1 MGIALYNPR
10 FLKLHLI
17 KQETFM
23 KKILWI
29 VLIAVVGLG
38 GYSLTKYN
46 DLMRAEEDINS
57 VWGNVESA
65 YQRRADL
72 IPNLVNAVKGQ
83 ANFEKDTLTAVM
95 DARSKATAVTINPNT
110 ATEEEMAKFQ
120 AAQQDVNSSLSR
132 LLVTVEKYPELKAHE
147 GFLNLQAQLE
157 GTENRINTERN
168 NFNAAVKEYNKQV
181 REMPTKIAAAIMGFK
196 AKPQFKA
203 EAGAEKAPVVNF
215 N

>member
-1 MGIALYNPR
+1 
-10 FLKLHLI
+10 
-17 KQETFM
+17 M
-23 KKILWI
+23 KRILSI
-29 VLIAVVGLG
+29 LLIAVLVFG
-38 GYSLTKYN
+38 GYSFTKYN

-83 ANFEKDTLTAVM
+83 ANFEKETLTAVI
-95 DARSKATAVTINPNT
+95 DARAKATAVSIDPKT
-110 ATEEEMAKFQ
+110 ATEEDMAKFQ
-120 AAQQDVNSSLSR
+120 ALQQGVNSSRSR
-132 LLVTVEKYPELKAHE
+132 LLVSVEKYPELKAHE
-147 GFLNLQAQLE
+147 AFLNLQAQLE

-168 NFNAAVKEYNKQV
+168 NYNAAVKEYNKQV
-181 REMPTKIAAAIMGFK
+181 REMPTKFAAMIMGFK

-203 EAGAEKAPVVNF
+203 ESGAEKAPLVNF

>member
-1 MGIALYNPR
+1 
-10 FLKLHLI
+10 
-17 KQETFM
+17 M

-29 VLIAVVGLG
+29 VLIAIVGLG
-38 GYSLTKYN
+38 GYSMTKYN

-83 ANFEKDTLTAVM
+83 ANFEKETLTAVM

-110 ATEEEMAKFQ
+110 ATEDEMAKFQ

-181 REMPTKIAAAIMGFK
+181 REMPTKIAAMIMGFK

-215 N
+215 NEFPLA

>member
-1 MGIALYNPR
+1 
-10 FLKLHLI
+10 
-17 KQETFM
+17 M

-29 VLIAVVGLG
+29 VLIAIVGLG

-83 ANFEKDTLTAVM
+83 ANFEKETLTAVM

-110 ATEEEMAKFQ
+110 ATEDEMAKFQ

-181 REMPTKIAAAIMGFK
+181 REMPTKIAAMIMGFK
-196 AKPQFKA
+196 AEPQFKA
-203 EAGAEKAPVVNF
+203 ESGAEKAPVVNF

>member
-1 MGIALYNPR
+1 
-10 FLKLHLI
+10 
-17 KQETFM
+17 M

-29 VLIAVVGLG
+29 VLIAIVGLG

-83 ANFEKDTLTAVM
+83 ANFEKETLTAVM

-110 ATEEEMAKFQ
+110 ATEDEMAKFQ

-132 LLVTVEKYPELKAHE
+132 LLVTIEKYPELKAHE

-181 REMPTKIAAAIMGFK
+181 REMPTKIAAMIMGFK

>member
-1 MGIALYNPR
+1 
-10 FLKLHLI
+10 
-17 KQETFM
+17 M
-23 KKILWI
+23 KKILWF
-29 VLIAVVGLG
+29 VLIAIVGLG

-83 ANFEKDTLTAVM
+83 ANFEKETLTAVM
-95 DARSKATAVTINPNT
+95 DARSKATAVTINPDT
-110 ATEEEMAKFQ
+110 ATEDEMAKFQ

-181 REMPTKIAAAIMGFK
+181 REMPTKIAAMIMGFK

-203 EAGAEKAPVVNF
+203 ESGAEKAPVVNF

>member
-1 MGIALYNPR
+1 
-10 FLKLHLI
+10 
-17 KQETFM
+17 M

-29 VLIAVVGLG
+29 VLIAIVGLG

-83 ANFEKDTLTAVM
+83 ANFEKETLTAVM

-110 ATEEEMAKFQ
+110 ATEDEMAKFQ

-147 GFLNLQAQLE
+147 GFLNLQAQRE

-181 REMPTKIAAAIMGFK
+181 REMPTKIAAMIMGFK

>member
-1 MGIALYNPR
+1 
-10 FLKLHLI
+10 
-17 KQETFM
+17 M

-29 VLIAVVGLG
+29 VLIAIVGLG

-83 ANFEKDTLTAVM
+83 ANFEKETLTAVM
-95 DARSKATAVTINPNT
+95 DARSKATAVTINPDT
-110 ATEEEMAKFQ
+110 ATEDEMAKFQ

-132 LLVTVEKYPELKAHE
+132 LLVTIEKYPELKAHE

-181 REMPTKIAAAIMGFK
+181 REMPTKIAAMIMGFK

-203 EAGAEKAPVVNF
+203 ESGAEKAPVVNF

>member
-1 MGIALYNPR
+1 
-10 FLKLHLI
+10 
-17 KQETFM
+17 
-23 KKILWI
+23 
-29 VLIAVVGLG
+29 
-38 GYSLTKYN
+38 
-46 DLMRAEEDINS
+46 
-57 VWGNVESA
+57 
-65 YQRRADL
+65 
-72 IPNLVNAVKGQ
+72 
-83 ANFEKDTLTAVM
+83 M
-95 DARSKATAVTINPNT
+95 DARSKATAVTINPDT
-110 ATEEEMAKFQ
+110 ATEDEMAKFQ

-181 REMPTKIAAAIMGFK
+181 REMPTKIAAMIMGFK

>member
-1 MGIALYNPR
+1 
-10 FLKLHLI
+10 
-17 KQETFM
+17 M
-23 KKILWI
+23 KKILWF
-29 VLIAVVGLG
+29 VLIAIVGLG

-83 ANFEKDTLTAVM
+83 ANFEKETLTAVM

-110 ATEEEMAKFQ
+110 ATEDEMAKFQ

-181 REMPTKIAAAIMGFK
+181 REMPTKIAAMIMGFK

>member
-1 MGIALYNPR
+1 
-10 FLKLHLI
+10 
-17 KQETFM
+17 M

-29 VLIAVVGLG
+29 VLIAIVGLG

-83 ANFEKDTLTAVM
+83 ANFEKETLTAVM

-110 ATEEEMAKFQ
+110 ATEDEMAKFQ

-181 REMPTKIAAAIMGFK
+181 REMPTKIAAMIMGFK

-203 EAGAEKAPVVNF
+203 EAGAEKAPLVNF

>member
-1 MGIALYNPR
+1 
-10 FLKLHLI
+10 
-17 KQETFM
+17 M
-23 KKILWI
+23 KKILWF
-29 VLIAVVGLG
+29 VLIAIVGLG

-83 ANFEKDTLTAVM
+83 ANFEKETLTAVM

-110 ATEEEMAKFQ
+110 ATEDEMAKFQ
-120 AAQQDVNSSLSR
+120 AAQQDVNLSLSR

-181 REMPTKIAAAIMGFK
+181 REMPTKIAAIIMGFK

-203 EAGAEKAPVVNF
+203 ESGAEKAPVVNF

>member
-1 MGIALYNPR
+1 
-10 FLKLHLI
+10 
-17 KQETFM
+17 M
-23 KKILWI
+23 KKSLWI
-29 VLIAVVGLG
+29 VVIAIVGLG

-83 ANFEKDTLTAVM
+83 ANFEKETLTAVM

-110 ATEEEMAKFQ
+110 ATEDEMAKFQ

-181 REMPTKIAAAIMGFK
+181 REMPTKIAAMIMGFK

-203 EAGAEKAPVVNF
+203 ESGAEKAPVVNF

>member
-1 MGIALYNPR
+1 
-10 FLKLHLI
+10 
-17 KQETFM
+17 M

-29 VLIAVVGLG
+29 VLIAIVGLG

-83 ANFEKDTLTAVM
+83 ANFEKETITAVM

-110 ATEEEMAKFQ
+110 ATEDEMAKFQ

-181 REMPTKIAAAIMGFK
+181 REMPTKIAAMIMGFK

>member
-1 MGIALYNPR
+1 
-10 FLKLHLI
+10 
-17 KQETFM
+17 M
-23 KKILWI
+23 KKSLWI
-29 VLIAVVGLG
+29 VLIAIVGLG

-57 VWGNVESA
+57 VWGNVESV

-83 ANFEKDTLTAVM
+83 ANFEKETLTAVM

-110 ATEEEMAKFQ
+110 ATEDEMAKFQ

-181 REMPTKIAAAIMGFK
+181 REMPTKIAAMIMGFK

>member
-1 MGIALYNPR
+1 
-10 FLKLHLI
+10 
-17 KQETFM
+17 M

-29 VLIAVVGLG
+29 VLIAIVGLG

-83 ANFEKDTLTAVM
+83 ANFEKETLTAVM

-110 ATEEEMAKFQ
+110 ATEDEMAKFQ

-181 REMPTKIAAAIMGFK
+181 REMPTKIAAMIMGFK

-203 EAGAEKAPVVNF
+203 EAGAEKATVVNF

>member
-1 MGIALYNPR
+1 
-10 FLKLHLI
+10 
-17 KQETFM
+17 M

-29 VLIAVVGLG
+29 VLIAIVGLG
-38 GYSLTKYN
+38 GYSLAKYN
-46 DLMRAEEDINS
+46 DLMRAEEEINS

-83 ANFEKDTLTAVM
+83 ANFEKETITAVM

-110 ATEEEMAKFQ
+110 ATEDEMAKFQ

-181 REMPTKIAAAIMGFK
+181 REMPTKIAAMIMGFK

>member
-1 MGIALYNPR
+1 
-10 FLKLHLI
+10 
-17 KQETFM
+17 M

-29 VLIAVVGLG
+29 VLIAIVGLG

-46 DLMRAEEDINS
+46 DLMRAEEGINS

-83 ANFEKDTLTAVM
+83 ANFEKETLTAVI

-110 ATEEEMAKFQ
+110 ATEDEMAKFQ

-181 REMPTKIAAAIMGFK
+181 REMPTKIAAMIMGFK

>member
-1 MGIALYNPR
+1 
-10 FLKLHLI
+10 
-17 KQETFM
+17 M

-29 VLIAVVGLG
+29 VLIAIVGLG

-83 ANFEKDTLTAVM
+83 ANFEKETLTAVM
-95 DARSKATAVTINPNT
+95 DARSKATAGTINPNT
-110 ATEEEMAKFQ
+110 ATEDEMAKFQ

-181 REMPTKIAAAIMGFK
+181 REMPTKIAAMIMGFK

>member
-1 MGIALYNPR
+1 
-10 FLKLHLI
+10 
-17 KQETFM
+17 M
-23 KKILWI
+23 KKILWF
-29 VLIAVVGLG
+29 VLIAIVGLG

-46 DLMRAEEDINS
+46 DLMRAEEEINS

-72 IPNLVNAVKGQ
+72 IPYLVNAVKGQ
-83 ANFEKDTLTAVM
+83 ANFEKETLTAVM

-110 ATEEEMAKFQ
+110 ATEDEMAKFQ

-168 NFNAAVKEYNKQV
+168 NFNTAVKEYNKQV
-181 REMPTKIAAAIMGFK
+181 REMPTKIAAMIMGFK

>member
-1 MGIALYNPR
+1 
-10 FLKLHLI
+10 
-17 KQETFM
+17 M

-29 VLIAVVGLG
+29 VLIVIVGLG

-83 ANFEKDTLTAVM
+83 ANFEKETLTAVM

-110 ATEEEMAKFQ
+110 ATEDEMAKFQ

-181 REMPTKIAAAIMGFK
+181 REMPTKIAAMIMGFK

>member
-1 MGIALYNPR
+1 
-10 FLKLHLI
+10 
-17 KQETFM
+17 M

-29 VLIAVVGLG
+29 VLIAIVGLG

-46 DLMRAEEDINS
+46 DLMRAEEEINS

-83 ANFEKDTLTAVM
+83 ANFEKETLTAVM

-110 ATEEEMAKFQ
+110 ATEDEMAKFQ

-157 GTENRINTERN
+157 GTESRINTERN

-181 REMPTKIAAAIMGFK
+181 REMPTKIAAMIMGFK

>member
-1 MGIALYNPR
+1 
-10 FLKLHLI
+10 
-17 KQETFM
+17 M

-83 ANFEKDTLTAVM
+83 ANFEKETLTAVM

-110 ATEEEMAKFQ
+110 ATEDEMAKFQ

-132 LLVTVEKYPELKAHE
+132 LLVTVAKYQAHE

-181 REMPTKIAAAIMGFK
+181 REMPTKIAAMIMGFK

>member
-1 MGIALYNPR
+1 
-10 FLKLHLI
+10 
-17 KQETFM
+17 M

-29 VLIAVVGLG
+29 VLIAIVGLG

-72 IPNLVNAVKGQ
+72 IPNLVNAIKGQ
-83 ANFEKDTLTAVM
+83 ANFEKETLTAVM

-110 ATEEEMAKFQ
+110 ATEDEMAKFQ

-181 REMPTKIAAAIMGFK
+181 REMPTKIAAMIMGFK

>member
-1 MGIALYNPR
+1 
-10 FLKLHLI
+10 
-17 KQETFM
+17 M

-181 REMPTKIAAAIMGFK
+181 REMPTKIAATIMGFK

>member
-1 MGIALYNPR
+1 
-10 FLKLHLI
+10 
-17 KQETFM
+17 M

-29 VLIAVVGLG
+29 VLIAIVGLG
-38 GYSLTKYN
+38 GYSMTKYN

-83 ANFEKDTLTAVM
+83 ANFEKETLTAVM

-110 ATEEEMAKFQ
+110 ATEDEMAKFQ

-181 REMPTKIAAAIMGFK
+181 REMPTKIAAMIMGFK

>member
-1 MGIALYNPR
+1 
-10 FLKLHLI
+10 
-17 KQETFM
+17 M
-23 KKILWI
+23 KKSLWI
-29 VLIAVVGLG
+29 VLIAIVGLG

-83 ANFEKDTLTAVM
+83 ANFEKETLTAVM

-110 ATEEEMAKFQ
+110 ATEDEMAKFQ

-181 REMPTKIAAAIMGFK
+181 REMPTKIAAMIMGFK

-203 EAGAEKAPVVNF
+203 ESGAEKAPVVNF

>member
-1 MGIALYNPR
+1 
-10 FLKLHLI
+10 
-17 KQETFM
+17 M

-29 VLIAVVGLG
+29 VLIAIVGLG

-46 DLMRAEEDINS
+46 DLMRAEEEINS

-83 ANFEKDTLTAVM
+83 ANFEKETLTAVM

-110 ATEEEMAKFQ
+110 ATEDEMAKFQ

-168 NFNAAVKEYNKQV
+168 NFNVAVKEYNKLV
-181 REMPTKIAAAIMGFK
+181 REMPTKIAAMIMGFK

>member
-1 MGIALYNPR
+1 
-10 FLKLHLI
+10 
-17 KQETFM
+17 M

-29 VLIAVVGLG
+29 VLIAIVGLG

-83 ANFEKDTLTAVM
+83 ANFEKETLTAVM

-110 ATEEEMAKFQ
+110 ATEDEMAKFQ

-181 REMPTKIAAAIMGFK
+181 REIPTKIAAIIMGFK